1 MCPNDVKNTKV
12 LEMGIKDSIYMSV
25 VQGKDYVSMAEAME
39 GEKYTISVNGLE
51 NGEAELKEGKLKW
64 KMNGNDVIDSSQID
78 TVRGRKCAVW

>member
-1 MCPNDVKNTKV
+1 
-12 LEMGIKDSIYMSV
+12 MGIKDSIYMSV

>member
-64 KMNGNDVIDSSQID
+64 KMNGNDVIDSSQIE

>member
-1 MCPNDVKNTKV
+1 MD
-12 LEMGIKDSIYMSV
+12 
-25 VQGKDYVSMAEAME
+25 

-64 KMNGNDVIDSSQID
+64 KINGNDVIDSSQIE

>member
-1 MCPNDVKNTKV
+1 
-12 LEMGIKDSIYMSV
+12 MGIKDSIYMSV

-64 KMNGNDVIDSSQID
+64 KMNGNDVIDSSQIE

>member
-1 MCPNDVKNTKV
+1 LCPNDVKNTKV

>member
-1 MCPNDVKNTKV
+1 
-12 LEMGIKDSIYMSV
+12 MSV